1 MSEHTI
7 TVAGVAV
14 DTRHWI
20 GGERVASAQTFP
32 DVSPIDGSTIG
43 EISRGTAME
52 AAAAVAA
59 AKAAFPAWA
68 ATSRAERARI
78 LHAIADGVEKR
89 IEELSIV
96 ETTDNG
102 ALLRSH
108 RRGVMPR
115 VAHNFRFFADW
126 LLKLEH
132 EDFETRGHTN
142 HVSWDPAGPSVL
154 ITPWNAP
161 LMLATWKVAP
171 ALAAGNTVI
180 LKPAE
185 WTPLTAS
192 LLADIAAEAGLPA
205 GVLNVVQGYGSEIG
219 DALTSHPDVRRISF
233 TGSVP
238 TAKRIAESAAAN
250 LTPLSLELGGKSPLL
265 VFADADLDLAVDLA
279 VEQYDNAGQVCLA
292 ATRFLVE
299 ESVAEEFTRRF
310 VEKAGQLTQGDPR
323 GEATDIGPNIHPLQL
338 EKIDGFVQRAVAA
351 GARAVIGGH
360 RKDGQYYAPT
370 LLTDVAQDSEIVQEE
385 VFGPVLTLQTFATED
400 EAVRLANDTRF
411 GLAATLATGDPERA
425 ERVTAQLVAGTVWTN
440 CFFVRDLQAPFGG
453 SRHSGVGREG
463 GTWSFDFYCD
473 LKNTVDLA
481 ERMERTMGEI
491 VGAGLLAHVPTIVLP
506 EETRLE
512 LNGGKEITLVT
523 GLHQLRKDVFERDDY
538 DTVVV
543 LDSHW
548 ATTVEFVVTAQQ
560 RRAGLFTSEELPRGM
575 CRMPYDF
582 PGDPELA
589 HNIAASSPTSTA
601 PGSPRSRTSTCRSTT
616 PPPTCGSS
624 WGRGCPTSGG

>member
-1 MSEHTI
+1 MTAHRT

-20 GGERVASAQTFP
+20 GGTRVASAATFT
-32 DVSPIDGSTIG
+32 DVSPVDGAALG
-43 EISRGTAME
+43 EIARGTATE
-52 AAAAVAA
+52 AEVAVAA
-59 AKAAFPAWA
+59 AKEAFPGWA
-68 ATSRAERARI
+68 ATPRAERARI

-89 IEELSIV
+89 IEDLAIV

-142 HVSWDPAGPSVL
+142 HVSWDPAGPCVL

-161 LMLATWKVAP
+161 LMLASWKIAP

-192 LLADIAAEAGLPA
+192 LLADIAHEAGLPA
-205 GVLNVVQGYGSEIG
+205 GVFNVVQGYGAEAGS
-219 DALTSHPDVRRISF
+219 ALVSHPDVRRISF

-238 TAKRIAESAAAN
+238 TAKTIAAAAAAH
-250 LTPLSLELGGKSPLL
+250 LVPASFELGGKSPLL
-265 VFADADLDLAVDLA
+265 VFADAELDLAVDLA

-292 ATRFLVE
+292 ATRLLVE
-299 ESVAEEFTRRF
+299 SSVAEEFTRRF
-310 VEKAGQLTQGDPR
+310 VAKAAGLRQGDPR
-323 GEATDIGPNIHPLQL
+323 DEATDIGPNIHPRQL
-338 EKIDGFVQRAVAA
+338 EKIDGFVQRALAA

-385 VFGPVLTLQTFATED
+385 VFGPVLTLQTFETEE

-411 GLAATLATGDPERA
+411 GLAATVATGDQERA
-425 ERVTAQLVAGTVWTN
+425 ERVTGQLVAGTVWVN

-453 SRHSGVGREG
+453 SRESGVGREG

-473 LKNTVDLA
+473 LKNTV
-481 ERMERTMGEI
+481 TSPKGW
-491 VGAGLLAHVPTIVLP
+491 
-506 EETRLE
+506 
-512 LNGGKEITLVT
+512 
-523 GLHQLRKDVFERDDY
+523 RD
-538 DTVVV
+538 
-543 LDSHW
+543 H
-548 ATTVEFVVTAQQ
+548 
-560 RRAGLFTSEELPRGM
+560 G
-575 CRMPYDF
+575 
-582 PGDPELA
+582 
-589 HNIAASSPTSTA
+589 
-601 PGSPRSRTSTCRSTT
+601 
-616 PPPTCGSS
+616 
-624 WGRGCPTSGG
+624 

>member
-1 MSEHTI
+1 MTAHLT

-20 GGERVASAQTFP
+20 GGARVASAATFT
-32 DVSPIDGSTIG
+32 DVSPVDGAALG
-43 EISRGTAME
+43 EIARGTATE
-52 AAAAVAA
+52 AEAAVAA
-59 AKAAFPAWA
+59 AKAAFPGWA
-68 ATSRAERARI
+68 ATPRAERARL

-89 IEELSIV
+89 IEELAIV

-115 VAHNFRFFADW
+115 VAHNLRFFADW
-126 LLKLEH
+126 LLKLDH

-142 HVSWDPAGPSVL
+142 HVSWDPAGPCVL

-161 LMLATWKVAP
+161 LMLASWKIAP
-171 ALAAGNTVI
+171 ALAAGNTVV

-192 LLADIAAEAGLPA
+192 LLADIAHEAGLPA
-205 GVLNVVQGYGSEIG
+205 GVFNVVQGYGAEAGS
-219 DALTSHPDVRRISF
+219 ALVAHPDVRRISF

-238 TAKRIAESAAAN
+238 TAKTIAAAAAAH
-250 LTPLSLELGGKSPLL
+250 LVPTSFELGGKSPLL

-292 ATRFLVE
+292 ATRLLVE
-299 ESVAEEFTRRF
+299 SSVAEEFTRRF
-310 VEKAGQLTQGDPR
+310 VEKTAQLRQGDPR
-323 GEATDIGPNIHPLQL
+323 NETTDIGPNIHPRQL
-338 EKIDGFVQRAVAA
+338 EKIDGFVRRAIAA

-385 VFGPVLTLQTFATED
+385 VFGPVLTLQTFETEE

-411 GLAATLATGDPERA
+411 GLAATVATGDQERA
-425 ERVTAQLVAGTVWTN
+425 ERVTEQLVAGTVWVN

-453 SRHSGVGREG
+453 SRESGVGREG

-473 LKNTVDLA
+473 LKNTV
-481 ERMERTMGEI
+481 
-491 VGAGLLAHVPTIVLP
+491 
-506 EETRLE
+506 
-512 LNGGKEITLVT
+512 
-523 GLHQLRKDVFERDDY
+523 
-538 DTVVV
+538 
-543 LDSHW
+543 
-548 ATTVEFVVTAQQ
+548 
-560 RRAGLFTSEELPRGM
+560 TSPK
-575 CRMPYDF
+575 
-582 PGDPELA
+582 
-589 HNIAASSPTSTA
+589 
-601 PGSPRSRTSTCRSTT
+601 
-616 PPPTCGSS
+616 
-624 WGRGCPTSGG
+624 GRHDHG

>member
-1 MSEHTI
+1 MPDKI
-7 TVAGVAV
+7 VVAGVSV

-20 GGERVASAQTFP
+20 GGRRVASGDTFT
-32 DVSPIDGSTIG
+32 DSSPIDGSTIG
-43 EISRGTAME
+43 EIARGGPAE
-52 AAAAVAA
+52 AEAAVAA
-59 AKAAFPAWA
+59 AREAFPAWA
-68 ATSRAERARI
+68 ATPRAERARL

-89 IEELSIV
+89 LEELAIV

-126 LLKLEH
+126 LLKLAH
-132 EDFETRGHTN
+132 DDFDTRGHRN
-142 HVSWDPAGPSVL
+142 HVAWDPAGPSVL

-171 ALAAGNTVI
+171 ALAAGNTVV

-185 WTPLTAS
+185 WSPLTAS
-192 LLADIAAEAGLPA
+192 LLADIATEAGLPA

-238 TAKRIAESAAAN
+238 TARRIARSAAAN

-292 ATRFLVE
+292 ATRILVE
-299 ESVAEEFTRRF
+299 EPVAEEFTRRF
-310 VEKAGQLTQGDPR
+310 VERATALKQGDPR
-323 GEATDIGPNIHPLQL
+323 DEATGIGPTIHPRQL
-338 EKIDGFVQRAVAA
+338 EKIDGFVRRALAA

-360 RKDGQYYAPT
+360 RNDGQDNDGQYYTPT
-370 LLTDVAQDSEIVQEE
+370 LLTDVAQDAEIVQEE
-385 VFGPVLTLQTFATED
+385 VFGPVLTLQTFTTE
-400 EAVRLANDTRF
+400 EGAVRLANDTRF

-425 ERVTAQLVAGTVWTN
+425 ERVTARLVAGTVWVN

-453 SRHSGVGREG
+453 ARHSGVGREG

-473 LKNTVDLA
+473 VKNTV
-481 ERMERTMGEI
+481 
-491 VGAGLLAHVPTIVLP
+491 
-506 EETRLE
+506 
-512 LNGGKEITLVT
+512 
-523 GLHQLRKDVFERDDY
+523 
-538 DTVVV
+538 
-543 LDSHW
+543 
-548 ATTVEFVVTAQQ
+548 
-560 RRAGLFTSEELPRGM
+560 
-575 CRMPYDF
+575 
-582 PGDPELA
+582 
-589 HNIAASSPTSTA
+589 TA
-601 PGSPRSRTSTCRSTT
+601 PKGWQDH
-616 PPPTCGSS
+616 G
-624 WGRGCPTSGG
+624 

>member
-1 MSEHTI
+1 MTEHTL

-20 GGERVASAQTFP
+20 GGERVASAHTFT
-32 DVSPIDGSTIG
+32 DVSPIDGSVLG
-43 EISRGTAME
+43 EISRGTERE

-68 ATSRAERARI
+68 ATSRAERARF
-78 LHAIADGVEKR
+78 LHAVADGVEKR
-89 IEELSIV
+89 IEDLAIV

-126 LLKLEH
+126 LLKLDH

-161 LMLATWKVAP
+161 LMLSTWKVAP
-171 ALAAGNTVI
+171 ALAAGNTVV

-238 TAKRIAESAAAN
+238 TAKRITQSAAAN

-292 ATRFLVE
+292 ATRVLVE
-299 ESVAEEFTRRF
+299 ESIAGEFTRRF
-310 VEKAGQLTQGDPR
+310 AEKAATIVQGDPR
-323 GEATDIGPNIHPLQL
+323 DEATDIGPNIHERQL
-338 EKIDGFVQRAVAA
+338 EKIDGFVRRALAA

-360 RKDGQYYAPT
+360 RGEGRYYAPT

-385 VFGPVLTLQTFATED
+385 VFGPVLTLQTFTTEE
-400 EAVRLANDTRF
+400 EAVHLANDTRF
-411 GLAATLATGDPERA
+411 GLAATLATGDRDRA
-425 ERVTAQLVAGTVWTN
+425 ARVTERLVAGTVWVN

-463 GTWSFDFYCD
+463 GSWSFDFYCD
-473 LKNTVDLA
+473 LKNTV
-481 ERMERTMGEI
+481 
-491 VGAGLLAHVPTIVLP
+491 
-506 EETRLE
+506 
-512 LNGGKEITLVT
+512 
-523 GLHQLRKDVFERDDY
+523 
-538 DTVVV
+538 
-543 LDSHW
+543 
-548 ATTVEFVVTAQQ
+548 
-560 RRAGLFTSEELPRGM
+560 
-575 CRMPYDF
+575 
-582 PGDPELA
+582 
-589 HNIAASSPTSTA
+589 TA
-601 PGSPRSRTSTCRSTT
+601 PKGWKDH
-616 PPPTCGSS
+616 G
-624 WGRGCPTSGG
+624 